1 MNYFIYNGISSKD
14 MGVRI
19 SSKDV
24 YSAPKYD
31 LKFQSIPGRDG
42 DLISPNGRFPNTM
55 VSYTCFIPAKSI
67 QELSDKVTAVK
78 CWLYTEPDRY
88 HTLSDSYDTSFFRKA
103 VFNNKLDISDEVS
116 KIGVFTV
123 NFTCHPMRF
132 SHTGQVKTTFTASP
146 FTLTNPYPFAAKP
159 YLKINGRGTG
169 TLTIQSASSN
179 KIWEFSTLN
188 GYTECD
194 SELMNFYHDTEPK
207 NDTVSGEGFP
217 TFAPGS
223 NTIAF
228 DGGITSIEVIP
239 RWKSI

>member
-132 SHTGQVKTTFTASP
+132 SHTGQAKSTFTTSP

-217 TFAPGS
+217 IFAPGT

-239 RWKSI
+239 RWISI

>member
-1 MNYFIYNGISSKD
+1 MNFFIYNGISSKD

-42 DLISPNGRFPNTM
+42 DLISPSGRFPNTT

-103 VFNNKLDISDEVS
+103 VFNNKLDFSDEVS

-217 TFAPGS
+217 IFAPGI

>member
-42 DLISPNGRFPNTM
+42 DLISPNGRFPNTT

-146 FTLTNPYPFAAKP
+146 FVLTNPYPFAAKP

-217 TFAPGS
+217 TFAPGD

>member
-146 FTLTNPYPFAAKP
+146 FVLTNPYPFAAKP

-217 TFAPGS
+217 VFASGT

>member
-14 MGVRI
+14 MCVRI

-42 DLISPNGRFPNTM
+42 DLISPNGRFPNTT

-179 KIWEFSTLN
+179 KVWEFSTLN

-207 NDTVSGEGFP
+207 NDIVSGEGFP
-217 TFAPGS
+217 VFAPGT

>member
-42 DLISPNGRFPNTM
+42 DLISPNGRFPNTT

-103 VFNNKLDISDEVS
+103 VFNNKLDISDEVT
-116 KIGVFTV
+116 KIGIFTV

-217 TFAPGS
+217 TFAPGD

>member
-1 MNYFIYNGISSKD
+1 MNFFIYNGISSKD

-42 DLISPNGRFPNTM
+42 DLISPNGRFPNTT

-217 TFAPGS
+217 TFAPGN

>member
-1 MNYFIYNGISSKD
+1 MNFFIYNGISSKD

-42 DLISPNGRFPNTM
+42 DLISPNGRFPNTT

-103 VFNNKLDISDEVS
+103 VFNNKLDFSDEVS

-217 TFAPGS
+217 IFAPGI

>member
-42 DLISPNGRFPNTM
+42 DLISPNGRFPNTT

-103 VFNNKLDISDEVS
+103 VFNNKLDISDEVT
-116 KIGVFTV
+116 KIGIFTV

-217 TFAPGS
+217 TFAPGD

-228 DGGITSIEVIP
+228 AGGITSIEVIP

>member
-132 SHTGQVKTTFTASP
+132 SHTGQVKTTFTTSP

-194 SELMNFYHDTEPK
+194 SELVNFYHDTEPK

-217 TFAPGS
+217 VFAPGT

>member
-42 DLISPNGRFPNTM
+42 DLISPNGRFPNTT
-55 VSYTCFIPAKSI
+55 VSYTCFISAKSI

-132 SHTGQVKTTFTASP
+132 SHTGQVKTTFTTSP

-207 NDTVSGEGFP
+207 NDTVSGEDFP
-217 TFAPGS
+217 TFAPGT

-239 RWKSI
+239 RWKSL

>member
-42 DLISPNGRFPNTM
+42 DLISPNGRYPNAT

-67 QELSDKVTAVK
+67 QELSDKVTAIK
-78 CWLYTEPDRY
+78 GWLYTEPDRY
-88 HTLSDSYDTSFFRKA
+88 HTLSDSYDTNFFRKA
-103 VFNNKLDISDEVS
+103 VFNNKLDISDEVK

-132 SHTGQVKTTFTASP
+132 SHTGQTKSTFTSSP
-146 FTLTNPYPFAAKP
+146 VTLVNPYPFEAKP
-159 YLKINGRGTG
+159 YMKINGRGTG
-169 TLTIQSASSN
+169 TLTIQSTSSN

-194 SELMNFYHDTEPK
+194 SELMNFYHDTELK
-207 NDTVSGEGFP
+207 NETVSGDGFP
-217 TFAPGS
+217 AFAPGT

-239 RWKSI
+239 RWKSL

>member
-42 DLISPNGRFPNTM
+42 DLISPNGRFPNTT

>member
-1 MNYFIYNGISSKD
+1 MNFFIYNGISSKD

-42 DLISPNGRFPNTM
+42 DLISPNGRFPNTT

-103 VFNNKLDISDEVS
+103 VFNNKLDFSDEVS

-217 TFAPGS
+217 IFAPGI
-223 NTIAF
+223 NTSAF